1 MFDDINNI
9 KEEMMMHMLGKRH
22 RAGHAK
28 AKPIGDRMINAVR
41 GAIWEAW
48 RMGID
53 GQGSMYPSVPILD
66 QLSQPKENM
75 EEVPKS
81 LFSSTTHI
89 VPPRYHPVLDDEP
102 YKQDEPV
109 EPVEPAEPEP

>member
-81 LFSSTTHI
+81 RF
-89 VPPRYHPVLDDEP
+89 HPVLDDEP
-102 YKQDEPV
+102 YKGDEPV